1 MLTFQLVSESDPNS
15 AEAEGDQIV
24 YKLAEN
30 RHEFEAA
37 FRLVYN
43 AYTRSGLIDEN
54 PHGMR
59 VTPYQLLDTTD
70 VFVATLDDE
79 TISTVSLV
87 CDGELGLPME
97 GIYGDEVHRLRQQ
110 GFHVAEVSAL
120 ADRRRQMSRTLPV
133 FVPLMRLMVQTARRR
148 GVDQLLV
155 AVHPRHARFY
165 QRFLS
170 FDPVGGEKS
179 YPQVRNNPAVA
190 LTLDFAKLDQLHPVN
205 YDTFFGA
212 PVPEYQ
218 LVRHPLS
225 EEDRWFFAA
234 AAEYGEAFTLV
245 GPSDE
250 CHPPSSAAVA

>member
-1 MLTFQLVSESDPNS
+1 MLTFQLPCESDPDS
-15 AEAEGDQIV
+15 TEAESPPIV
-24 YKLAEN
+24 YKLAEH
-30 RHEFEAA
+30 RHEREAA

-43 AYTRSGLIDEN
+43 AYTRSGLVDEN

-70 VFVATLDDE
+70 VFVATLDSE

-97 GIYGDEVHRLRQQ
+97 GIYGDEVDRLRRD

-120 ADRRRQMSRTLPV
+120 ADRRRQLSRTLPV
-133 FVPLMRLMVQTARRR
+133 FVPLMRLMVQTARHR

-179 YPQVRNNPAVA
+179 YPLVRNNPAVA
-190 LTLDFAKLDQLHPVN
+190 LMLDFAKLDRERPVN

-212 PVPEYQ
+212 PLPAHQ
-218 LVRHPLS
+218 LAKQPLS

-234 AAEYGEAFTLV
+234 AAEYGAGFTVV

-250 CHPPSSAAVA
+250 CHAAGGAAVA